1 MKKTGRSSFSTLVQ
15 RRLSEILLFESKD
28 PRFKK
33 VTISRVEA
41 APNMSSAKVHVT
53 IFPSTGQQK
62 LVDSLNNAAGYF
74 SIQLGKV
81 LKTRNTPQLTFV
93 YDAGFDHSDE
103 IEMLLRS
110 VLPKDL
116 AQSQESDI
124 DLNVETAE

>member
-28 PRFKK
+28 PRFKR

-110 VLPKDL
+110 LLPKDSD
-116 AQSQESDI
+116 QSQESDI
-124 DLNVETAE
+124 HLNVETAE